1 MNIFS
6 YIREAIFTLFQNK
19 MRSFL
24 SLLGIVI
31 GIASV
36 VVLTAIGD
44 GLKQKVIASVSS
56 TQNVIGIEKGSIKK

>member
-1 MNIFS
+1 
-6 YIREAIFTLFQNK
+6 

-36 VVLTAIGD
+36 IVLTAIGD
-44 GLKQKVIASVSS
+44 GMKDEIMRNMITTQHIIKINRGKVYNYSE
-56 TQNVIGIEKGSIKK
+56 QNFNSMHE